1 MSNTE
6 LAVESLAARMNRQG
20 QSIYRLW
27 AALAAF
33 AVLAAL
39 AIFVIVYREM
49 PRSDTLRAAT
59 LNADT
64 VIAGTVS
71 LRNATGEIVA
81 LLSSSSDGAPQISLF
96 DRQKKLRVSIA
107 LRANGGPSISLL
119 DPDLGPRAVLSLN
132 DRQEPSLAMSNEPK
146 GPRRAL
152 LGVDPSGSGF
162 LGLYGTG
169 GGLNLFGSDGRV
181 RWNPVAGTAQDL
193 PVQEVK

>member
-1 MSNTE
+1 MSNTQ
-6 LAVESLAARMNRQG
+6 LTVESLAARMNRQG

-39 AIFVIVYREM
+39 AIFVILYPEM
-49 PRSDTLRAAT
+49 RRSDTLRAAT

-96 DRQKKLRVSIA
+96 DRQKKPRVSIS

-119 DPDLGPRAVLSLN
+119 DPDLGSRAVLSLN
-132 DRQEPSLAMSNEPK
+132 DRQEPSLAMFNEPK
-146 GPRRAL
+146 GPQRAL
-152 LGVDPSGSGF
+152 LAVDTSGSGY

-169 GGLNLFGSDGRV
+169 GGLNLSSLDGRV
-181 RWNPVAGTAQDL
+181 SWNPVAGATQDL
-193 PVQEVK
+193 PVQK